1 MKNLILI
8 LLSLLACSCAFGRE
22 QLTPDLRAT
31 WDELAAHEQKLET
44 ELAAAPAADRPAIEQ
59 KLVEVRAGFAE
70 IEKRALTN
78 AVGPVVGGIAAAT
91 GPLGATLYPL
101 VMGLV
106 PLLGKRGRR
115 HYGNAL
121 KNLAPWVPDENGEKG
136 IAPVAAAE
144 DILKALG
151 VLHSKPG
158 PT

>member
-1 MKNLILI
+1 MKNLLLI
-8 LLSLLACSCAFGRE
+8 LLSLFACSCAIGRE
-22 QLTPDLRAT
+22 QLTPDLRAA
-31 WDELAAHEQKLET
+31 WDELAAHEQTLEA
-44 ELAAAPAADRPAIEQ
+44 ELEAVPAVDRPAVEQ
-59 KLVEVRAGFAE
+59 KLAEVRAGFAE

-121 KNLAPWVPDENGEKG
+121 KNLAPWVPDENGQKG
-136 IAPVAAAE
+136 IAPGDAAL
-144 DILKALG
+144 DILRALG
-151 VLHSKPG
+151 VLHSKPDAA
-158 PT
+158 